1 MSAVDQFAAAFVTL
15 IVVVEPFGLAP
26 IFLAAT
32 RAMARGSRA
41 GIAARASLFAFLILV
56 GAALIGEWLLAA
68 LGISMA
74 AFRIAGG
81 LLLFSIASEMVLG
94 LRIARDVRAAKQALD
109 ENIHDPAAFPLAIP
123 LMAGPG
129 AIAATLLLA
138 GRAQGDFFSLALL
151 IAAIG
156 LVALIC
162 FGVCLAAT
170 RVEKTLGASGAL
182 VLAKLLGVLLSAL
195 AVQYVID
202 GARAVLTG

>member
-1 MSAVDQFAAAFVTL
+1 LASFDHFTAAFVTL

-56 GAALIGEWLLAA
+56 GAALMGEWLLAA
-68 LGISMA
+68 PGISMA

-129 AIAATLLLA
+129 AIAAALLLA

-156 LVALIC
+156 LVAPPARWC
-162 FGVCLAAT
+162 WPSC
-170 RVEKTLGASGAL
+170 
-182 VLAKLLGVLLSAL
+182 SACCC
-195 AVQYVID
+195 
-202 GARAVLTG
+202 RRSPCNM